1 MNACSELR
9 AQGVEAVQAL
19 ANASLHAV
27 LHAVVEN
34 PSLEYPSL
42 MNPSLMYPS
51 LVYPRLVYPSLVYP
65 SLVYPSLMHAQAIG
79 CRSAFRYAD
88 AQLSPGR
95 GALTRA

>member
-51 LVYPRLVYPSLVYP
+51 LVYPRLVYPSLV
-65 SLVYPSLMHAQAIG
+65 SPSLMYAQAIG